1 MQNSNNTIQRL
12 CNFIEFA
19 NSQNIAIDVARKTVI
34 HGEEDLVIT
43 CSLLRYSELL
53 KVDSIRLLRNSS
65 GGSEQVMGTLTDTQR
80 PLPTQIP
87 GVRVTGSLRPLWSA
101 KLSFTLAK
109 EFVDCQNE
117 RAGYMCSLTGM
128 DQSFIPVQQFTE
140 QVPVDVAGIYPHYVV
155 SYPYLSMFF
164 TNVKYCT
171 V

>member
-80 PLPTQIP
+80 PPPTQIP

-101 KLSFTLAK
+101 KLNFTLAK

-140 QVPVDVAGIYPHYVV
+140 QVPVDVAGIY
-155 SYPYLSMFF
+155 
-164 TNVKYCT
+164 TNVKYCI